1 MADLFSGLD
10 ISMGGSRTH
19 AARVDA
25 GWAAWRRA
33 APPAEAG
40 RVARWRFWFAL
51 WQHFGS
57 AQFFVQVDDSY
68 HTATS
73 VRLRHRPQEGDI
85 EVLLIQTDNV
95 WQCLWGLWQRRQRR
109 PAPRWRKLLHGQRV
123 SLSRYP
129 LEQAE
134 AMLPP
139 LQAPAGACSEAVLDL
154 QRPISLPL
162 TINGPGAPS

>member
-10 ISMGGSRTH
+10 ISTGGSRTH

-40 RVARWRFWFAL
+40 RLARWRFWLTL
-51 WQHFGS
+51 WQHFGT

-73 VRLRHRPQEGDI
+73 VRLRHRPEQRDI
-85 EVLLIQTDNV
+85 EVLLIQTDNM
-95 WQCLWGLWQRRQRR
+95 WQCLWGLWQRRRGAR
-109 PAPRWRKLLHGQRV
+109 APRWRKLLHGQMVR
-123 SLSRYP
+123 LSRYP
-129 LEQAE
+129 LEQIE
-134 AMLPP
+134 PMLPP
-139 LQAPAGACSEAVLDL
+139 LRPPAGRCNEAVLDL

-162 TINGPGAPS
+162 QVAGPGAR